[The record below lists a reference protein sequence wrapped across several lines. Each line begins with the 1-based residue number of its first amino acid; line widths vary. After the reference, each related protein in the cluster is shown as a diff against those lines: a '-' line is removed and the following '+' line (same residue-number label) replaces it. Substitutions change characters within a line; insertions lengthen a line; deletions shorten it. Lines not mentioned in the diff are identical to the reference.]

1 MSARIECSILTPV
14 YNEERHIAASV
25 AAMRR
30 QQSTGELEFVFV
42 DGRSSDRTREMIETL
57 AREDSRIRLFDNPR
71 RSVSSGLN
79 VALRHARGEWVA
91 RMDAH
96 TVYPD
101 DYLARGIAR
110 LNQGGTRW
118 VSGPQRPRGD
128 NTVSRAVAMALGSP
142 LGRGGSR
149 KWGGDDRPTGPEFE
163 LDTGVFAGVWRRETL
178 LEYGGWDE
186 RWPQNE
192 DSELAA
198 RFLERGER
206 LICLPEMSADY
217 VPRGTLTGL
226 WRQYRRY
233 GRCRTMTAV
242 AHPTSMRRSHLLA
255 PGVVVTLGLGLVAP
269 RRLRLAARAGVGV
282 WTLALLVTGVR
293 ALADGQPAAES
304 TLIPAVL
311 ATMHLGHGVGA
322 LEGVGRY
329 GVPTGAL
336 AHVAGRSA
344 ESRAGRGADPVHA
357 PSLTGDDGPPA
368 PADERGRAVTAD
380 GRPAA

>member
-1 MSARIECSILTPV
+1 MDERIECSILTPV
-14 YNEERHIAASV
+14 YNEERHIAASI

-30 QQSTGELEFVFV
+30 QQCDGELEFILV
-42 DGRSSDRTREMIETL
+42 DGRSSDRTREMIEAV

-79 VALRHARGEWVA
+79 VALRHARGRWVA

-101 DYLARGIAR
+101 DYVARGIAR
-110 LNQGGTRW
+110 LKEGGTRW
-118 VSGPQRPRGD
+118 VSGPQLPRGD
-128 NTVSRAVAMALGSP
+128 STVSRAVAMALGSP

-149 KWGGDDRPTGPEFE
+149 KWGSDERRTGTEFE
-163 LDTGVFAGVWRRETL
+163 LDSGVFAGVWSRETL

-192 DSELAA
+192 DSEMAA
-198 RFLERGER
+198 RFIERGER
-206 LICLPEMSADY
+206 LICLPEMSAEY
-217 VPRGTLTGL
+217 VPRGTLKGL
-226 WRQYRRY
+226 WRQYRAY
-233 GRCRTMTAV
+233 GRYRTRTAV

-255 PGVVVTLGLGLVAP
+255 PGVVVALGAALVAP
-269 RRLRLAARAGVGV
+269 RRLRLAARAGVGI
-282 WTLALLVTGVR
+282 WTLALLGTGAK

-304 TLIPAVL
+304 ALIPAVI

-329 GVPTGAL
+329 GVPTRAL
-336 AHVAGRSA
+336 ARVGGLGVQRPASSYAGS
-344 ESRAGRGADPVHA
+344 VHA
-357 PSLTGDDGPPA
+357 PSLTGEEAIPGPVDEHDRAVMAGGRPPA
-368 PADERGRAVTAD
+368 
-380 GRPAA
+380 